1 MERLTSSGQRLVWRD
16 VSEMVVGSCVLAFP
30 VSVTEEV
37 WRISETLPGLKALYM
52 SIWSV
57 IFIALFTYHRYF
69 SGQLRERSGRF
80 VFRVCAAY
88 FVTMVTSASILWA
101 VGQLTT
107 AETVGIAI
115 NRVVIVSFPASFAAT
130 VVDGMSRNHAP

>member
-69 SGQLRERSGRF
+69 SGQCENAPAASCFGF
-80 VFRVCAAY
+80 VPP
-88 FVTMVTSASILWA
+88 TS
-101 VGQLTT
+101 
-107 AETVGIAI
+107 
-115 NRVVIVSFPASFAAT
+115 
-130 VVDGMSRNHAP
+130 

>member
-1 MERLTSSGQRLVWRD
+1 
-16 VSEMVVGSCVLAFP
+16 
-30 VSVTEEV
+30 
-37 WRISETLPGLKALYM
+37 
-52 SIWSV
+52 
-57 IFIALFTYHRYF
+57 
-69 SGQLRERSGRF
+69 
-80 VFRVCAAY
+80 
-88 FVTMVTSASILWA
+88 MVTSASILWA